1 MVRNVPEGRT
11 TQLDDLHLVGELLHS
26 ALAVPGQAS

>member
-1 MVRNVPEGRT
+1 LVRNVQEGRT

-26 ALAVPGQAS
+26 ALAPRGR